1 MLSQRTLSLEVR
13 DFKPADYERLVE
25 VFNSN
30 FPDYTRSVVETR
42 SRDESIDKTKYHL
55 KRYSFVDKNTGS
67 IVGFG
72 EVSHI
77 TDMYH
82 PNKFALNIYVEPK
95 RHGQGIGR
103 AVYQRLTDHLK
114 SLDAVTAWV
123 QVKEDLRQQIGFF
136 QRRGFKES
144 MRVWESRLPVSS
156 VNTAQFKE
164 YPTKVASRGITIS
177 TLAEERA
184 VDPDATKK
192 LHEVVQSIAE
202 DIPQPSPYTRV
213 SYEQWEAFELKNP
226 SLLPDGYFIAK
237 DGDRYVGLSVVWKSD
252 TEPRSLY
259 QGNTGVIRE
268 YRGKGV
274 AVALKLKVIEYAR
287 EHGYEKV
294 KTWNASNNAA
304 MLAVNTKLGFKRQIG
319 WIFLEKD
326 LA

>member
-67 IVGFG
+67 IIGFG

-103 AVYQRLTDHLK
+103 AVYQRLTNHLK

-123 QVKEDLRQQIGFF
+123 QVKEDLPQQIGFF

-144 MRVWESRLPVSS
+144 
-156 VNTAQFKE
+156 
-164 YPTKVASRGITIS
+164 PTKVGRRGITIS

>member
-25 VFNSN
+25 VFNAN
-30 FPDYTRSVVETR
+30 FPDYTRSVAETR
-42 SRDESIDKTKYHL
+42 SRDESLDTTKYHL
-55 KRYSFVDKNTGS
+55 KRYSFVDKNTAS

-72 EVSHI
+72 EVAHI

-82 PNKFALNIYVEPK
+82 PNKFALNMFIEPK

-123 QVKEDLRQQIGFF
+123 QVKEDLPQQIGFF

-164 YPTKVASRGITIS
+164 YPAKVASRGITIS
-177 TLAEERA
+177 TLGEERA
-184 VDPDATKK
+184 IDPHATKK

-202 DIPQPSPYTRV
+202 DIPQPAPYTRI
-213 SYEQWEAFELKNP
+213 SYDQWEAFELKNP

-252 TEPRSLY
+252 TEPKSLY

-268 YRGKGV
+268 YRGRGV
-274 AVALKLKVIEYAR
+274 AVALKLRVIEYAR

-294 KTWNASNNAA
+294 KTWNATNNAA